1 MAERITRLLSLV
13 GTAALV
19 VGVLLTITDIA
30 LRSVSTLTVLGIVD
44 IMQLCVM
51 IGAMLAIPQ
60 AVMTDQHVAIDVFTD
75 LMPVRVQLALRLFAA
90 LLGLL
95 FLAAVTWFSYR
106 QAMTEFAGG
115 DRSQTIGI
123 PMIWYWTPFLAG
135 MGLSTLA
142 YAARIVTLMRH
153 GVPPRA

>member
-1 MAERITRLLSLV
+1 MTERITRLLSLL

-19 VGVLLTITDIA
+19 LGVLLTIADIA

-51 IGAMLAIPQ
+51 VGAMLAIPQ
-60 AVMTDQHVAIDVFTD
+60 AVMSDQHVAIDVFTD
-75 LMPVRVQLALRLFAA
+75 LMPARVQLALRLFAA

-95 FLAAVTWFSYR
+95 FLGAVTWFGYR
-106 QAMTEFAGG
+106 QAMTEMAGG

-123 PMIWYWTPFLAG
+123 PMTWYWAPFLAG
-135 MGLSTLA
+135 MGLSAIA
-142 YAARIVTLMRH
+142 YVARLVTLSRH
-153 GVPPRA
+153 GLPPKA